1 MVLLLT
7 CRDSLELLS
16 SLLLPSDALGCCQWT
31 GQGENTFL
39 WRLQW
44 DGSSEDCGGRL
55 ATLGGREAET
65 QPNRVAPHWQVWN
78 FSRRKSMTWS
88 LWTRQVDTSTSARI
102 ESALETNRN
111 RSFHRIFHDISQVL
125 VSAQQSSDEPP
136 RQEAALF
143 DEMQQVA
150 EVRPALKPDGHG
162 MEDLGIA
169 YFQSHTKPR
178 NINIK

>member
-1 MVLLLT
+1 
-7 CRDSLELLS
+7 
-16 SLLLPSDALGCCQWT
+16 
-31 GQGENTFL
+31 
-39 WRLQW
+39 
-44 DGSSEDCGGRL
+44 
-55 ATLGGREAET
+55 
-65 QPNRVAPHWQVWN
+65 
-78 FSRRKSMTWS
+78 